1 MKKISAN
8 KKKILVLASMVVL
21 LVVAGTLNFVLNSN
35 LPKQGGGT
43 DGDVTTTFFSALRTT
58 RESKRAEQMAY
69 YKAIVNDETSSAEAI
84 SSAEQ
89 AMVALT
95 KQIETEL
102 NLENIIMSNGYADA
116 VVTLS
121 DNAVHVTLNKAELE
135 GIDLE
140 NVYQAIVDNTEYTVS
155 QVTIIPY
162 AEAQ

>member
-35 LPKQGGGT
+35 LPKQDGGT
-43 DGDVTTTFFSALRTT
+43 GGDVTTTFFSALRTT

-69 YKAIVNDETSSAEAI
+69 YKAIIQDESSTAEAI
-84 SSAEQ
+84 GSAEE
-89 AMVALT
+89 AMAALT

-102 NLENIIMSNGYADA
+102 SIENVIMSNGYADV

-121 DNAVHVTLNKAELE
+121 DKAVHVTLNKSSLE
-135 GIDLE
+135 SIDLE
-140 NVYQAIVDNTEYTVS
+140 NVYQAVVDNSNYTTS